1 MAKQYY
7 MRAPSGEVFPSEHPE
22 FHKGCENLGADAG
35 AKGKAARAEY
45 CKAELRALL
54 VPGAK
59 VYCILRSVSA
69 SGMSRSISLYVQKSD
84 GDMRNIDSL
93 SADALGYKL
102 AKQAGVMVSG
112 CGMDMGFHLV
122 YALGC
127 ALWPAGPETTHGS
140 HNGTPDTDGG
150 YALKHVWL

>member
-1 MAKQYY
+1 MAKQFYL
-7 MRAPSGEVFPSEHPE
+7 RSPAGVVFSSVHPE
-22 FHKGCENLGADAG
+22 FHKDCENLGPG

-69 SGMSRSISLYVQKSD
+69 YSVSRSISLYVQKSD

-112 CGMDMGFHLV
+112 CGMDVGFHLV
-122 YALGC
+122 SSLGC
-127 ALWPAGPETTHGS
+127 ALWPDGT
-140 HNGTPDTDGG
+140 GTPHGIRNGQLDTAGG
-150 YALKHVWL
+150 YALEHVWL

>member
-1 MAKQYY
+1 MFKPSFL
-7 MRAPSGEVFPSEHPE
+7 RAPSGEVFHSTHPE
-22 FHKGCENLGADAG
+22 YHKDCENLGSG

-45 CKAELRALL
+45 CKAELRTLL

-59 VYCILRSVSA
+59 VYCILRSVSS
-69 SGMSRSISLYVQKSD
+69 SGMSRAVSLYVKSA

-93 SADALGYKL
+93 SADVLGYKL
-102 AKQAGVMVSG
+102 AKKEGLLVSG

-122 YALGC
+122 YSLGRT
-127 ALWPAGPETTHGS
+127 LWP
-140 HNGTPDTDGG
+140 NGTETAHGIQNGKPDTDGG

>member
-22 FHKGCENLGADAG
+22 FHKDWENLGSG

-45 CKAELRALL
+45 CKAELRQLL
-54 VPGAK
+54 VPGDK

-69 SGMSRSISLYVQKSD
+69 SGMSRAVSLYVKSE
-84 GDMRNIDSL
+84 GDIRNVDSL
-93 SADALGYKL
+93 ISDALGYKL

-112 CGMDMGFHLV
+112 CGMDVGFHLV
-122 YALGC
+122 YSLGC
-127 ALWPAGPETTHGS
+127 AL
-140 HNGTPDTDGG
+140 
-150 YALKHVWL
+150 

>member
-1 MAKQYY
+1 MAKQFCL
-7 MRAPSGEVFPSEHPE
+7 RSPAGVVFSSVHPE
-22 FHKGCENLGADAG
+22 FHKDCENLGSG

-54 VPGAK
+54 APGDK
-59 VYCILRSVSA
+59 VYCILRSVSS
-69 SGMSRSISLYVQKSD
+69 SGMSRSISLYVKSE
-84 GDMRNIDSL
+84 GDMRNVDSL
-93 SADALGYKL
+93 VSDALGYKL
-102 AKQAGVMVSG
+102 AKKGGLQVSG

-127 ALWPAGPETTHGS
+127 ALWPTGTETPHGS
-140 HNGTPDTDGG
+140 RNGKPDTDGG

>member
-7 MRAPSGEVFPSEHPE
+7 LSAPSGAVFPSEHPE
-22 FHKGCENLGADAG
+22 YHKDCENLGSG

-45 CKAELRALL
+45 CKAELRKLL
-54 VPGAK
+54 APGDN
-59 VYCILRSVSA
+59 VYVILRSVSA
-69 SGMSRSISLYVQKSD
+69 SGMSRAISLYVQSE

-93 SADALGYKL
+93 IADMLGYKL
-102 AKQAGVMVSG
+102 AKQTGVTVSG

-122 YALGC
+122 YSLGC
-127 ALWPAGPETTHGS
+127 ALWPTG
-140 HNGTPDTDGG
+140 TDGG

>member
-7 MRAPSGEVFPSEHPE
+7 MRAPSGAVFQSEHPE
-22 FHKGCENLGADAG
+22 FHKECENLGSG

-54 VPGAK
+54 APGAK

-69 SGMSRSISLYVQKSD
+69 SGMSRSISLYVKSD

-112 CGMDMGFHLV
+112 CGMNMGFHLV
-122 YALGC
+122 YSLGC
-127 ALWPAGPETTHGS
+127 AVWPTGTETPHGTR
-140 HNGTPDTDGG
+140 NGKPDTDGG
-150 YALKHVWL
+150 YALNHVWL

>member
-7 MRAPSGEVFPSEHPE
+7 LRAPSGEVFASEHPE
-22 FHKGCENLGADAG
+22 SHKDCENLGSG

-45 CKAELRALL
+45 CKAELRKLL
-54 VPGAK
+54 IPGAK

-69 SGMSRSISLYVQKSD
+69 SGMSRAISLYVKSE
-84 GDMRNIDSL
+84 GDMRSIDSL

-102 AKQAGVMVSG
+102 AKKEGLLVSG

-122 YALGC
+122 YSLGC
-127 ALWPAGPETTHGS
+127 ALWPAGTETPHGS
-140 HNGTPDTDGG
+140 RNGKPDTDGG

>member
-7 MRAPSGEVFPSEHPE
+7 LRAPSGEVFPSEHPE
-22 FHKGCENLGADAG
+22 FHKDCENLGAG
-35 AKGKAARAEY
+35 PKGKAARAEY
-45 CKAELRALL
+45 CKAELRRLL
-54 VPGAK
+54 APGAK

-69 SGMSRSISLYVQKSD
+69 SGMTRAISLYVNSD
-84 GDMRNIDSL
+84 GAMRGIDSL

-102 AKQAGVMVSG
+102 VKKEGLQVSG

-122 YALGC
+122 YSLGC
-127 ALWPAGPETTHGS
+127 ALWP
-140 HNGTPDTDGG
+140 NGTETPHGIRNGKPDTDGG

>member
-7 MRAPSGEVFPSEHPE
+7 LRAPSGEVFPSEHPE
-22 FHKGCENLGADAG
+22 FRKECENLGSG
-35 AKGKAARAEY
+35 ANGKAARAEY

-54 VPGAK
+54 TPGAK
-59 VYCILRSVSA
+59 VYCILRSVSS
-69 SGMSRSISLYVQKSD
+69 SGMSRAISLYVKSE

-102 AKQAGVMVSG
+102 AKKTGVMVSG

-122 YALGC
+122 YSLGST
-127 ALWPAGPETTHGS
+127 LWPDGTGTH
-140 HNGTPDTDGG
+140 HGTRNDQLGTAGG
-150 YALKHVWL
+150 YALEHVWL

>member
-7 MRAPSGEVFPSEHPE
+7 MRAQTGVVFSSAHPE
-22 FHKGCENLGADAG
+22 FHNDCENLGAG

-45 CKAELRALL
+45 CKAELRQLL
-54 VPGAK
+54 VPGDK

-69 SGMSRSISLYVQKSD
+69 SGMSRAISLYVKSA

-102 AKQAGVMVSG
+102 AKKTGVTVSG

-122 YALGC
+122 HSLGR
-127 ALWPAGPETTHGS
+127 ALWPAGTGTPHGS
-140 HNGTPDTDGG
+140 RNGKPDTDGG
-150 YALKHVWL
+150 YALKPVWL